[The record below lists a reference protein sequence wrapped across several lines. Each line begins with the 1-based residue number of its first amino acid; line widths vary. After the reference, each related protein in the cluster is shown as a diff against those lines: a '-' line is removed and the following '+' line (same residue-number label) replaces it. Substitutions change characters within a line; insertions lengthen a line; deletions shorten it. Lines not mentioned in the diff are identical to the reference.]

1 MNSFNR
7 FLRWALSILV
17 VCTMAFALGA
27 CSGDDGKDGAAGR
40 DGVDGTDGAP
50 APVPDAVTA
59 AIEKA
64 QVESCSTCHDDVGGG
79 GHQVIYDSY
88 VDASAFEMTFTDFTS
103 TPSGALFDVSLEVTI
118 TKNGAPFTDY
128 AGLDQKRFYTDRFDS
143 TTGEYFEAF
152 TSLNDTVTMV
162 TDGNY
167 VITEAGL
174 SFNPTVNGQIY
185 GYIAQTPLF
194 EKFGGSSEIPS
205 GSHVHLYDDVASAAL
220 AYGDAMATDPDAYV
234 SAANV
239 EGCIACHGAPYAKH
253 GYREAVVAGIPDF
266 ASCKVCHNDDGEGGH
281 IEWQYMVDE
290 PLNWATGV
298 AATADY
304 SYFRNIMNDTHMS
317 HAMEFPY
324 PMSMS
329 NCNTC
334 HEDKLDMVLNDESF
348 TAETCMSCHP
358 LQGINAWPE
367 DVGAT
372 LEGDYAQAHRAPA
385 LEFLWARAGV
395 DQAFHTATANCISC
409 HSDPLNPPGTGFAST
424 FDQYHNGFD
433 AAIYDATGTRYADMY
448 SVSIDDVSMAG
459 DLMTVTFSS
468 NDPLVIPVPELLV
481 SFYGWDSK
489 NFIVGSHERDAN
501 AAACPGGHG
510 DGCKMEYVPESSGG
524 SANPL
529 FVEDALSVPGAWIVT
544 LDVSALQTYKTDDI
558 PTLIA
563 DGVIHKAEV
572 SITPELEL
580 GGMDVVLTAVNQT
593 YDLNIS
599 AMIDDYFKGANA
611 AVDIDKCNAC
621 HDTLASSFHAESGR
635 GGDGIEVCKHCH
647 TTTFPGSHL
656 EMASRAIDSYV
667 HAIHTFQPFDLGSVD
682 ATDAVEVARTEL
694 HMGHGFP
701 TFSITGCEACH
712 VAGTFNV
719 PDQSKSM
726 PGLLS
731 ASDDIPDR
739 NIGTVPEAVTGPASR
754 ACGGCHRADM
764 INEDHAGELASFD
777 AHTGTFGTYAEN
789 DADDAVVFGIVDKIM
804 SWFE

>member
-1 MNSFNR
+1 MNSFDR

-27 CSGDDGKDGAAGR
+27 CDGDDGKDGAAGR

-50 APVPDAVTA
+50 APVPDAVMA

-103 TPSGALFDVSLEVTI
+103 TPNGGLFDVSLEVTI

-143 TTGEYFEAF
+143 TTGQYFEAF

-358 LQGINAWPE
+358 LQGLDAWPE

-372 LEGDYAQAHRAPA
+372 LEGDYAQPHRAPP

-409 HSDPLNPPGTGFAST
+409 HSDPLNPPGTGFAGT
-424 FDQYHNGFD
+424 FDAYHSG
-433 AAIYDATGTRYADMY
+433 YDATIYNDMGEKY
-448 SVSIDDVSMAG
+448 SDLYPVTIDGITMAG
-459 DLMTVTFSS
+459 DLMTINFSG
-468 NDPLVIPVPELLV
+468 DATIVPEVLV
-481 SFYGWDSK
+481 SFYGWDTK

-501 AAACPGGHG
+501 GVDCPHSSRP
-510 DGCKMEYVPESSGG
+510 GCKMEYVPESSGG

-529 FVEDALSVPGAWIVT
+529 FVEDAASVPGTWMVT
-544 LDVSALQTYKTDDI
+544 LDTAALQLTKTDLI

-563 DGVIHKAEV
+563 NGDIKMAEV

-580 GGMDVVLTAVNQT
+580 GGMDVVLLATSET
-593 YDLNIS
+593 YDLGGS
-599 AMIDDYFKGANA
+599 MIVGDYFSGANA
-611 AVDIDKCNAC
+611 TVDLEKCNVC
-621 HDTLASSFHAESGR
+621 HDSLASTFHSESGR
-635 GGDGIEVCKHCH
+635 GGDGIQVCKACH
-647 TTTFPGSHL
+647 TTTFPGSHI

-667 HAIHTFQPFDLGSVD
+667 HAIHSFQPFDLDDVVD
-682 ATDAVEVARTEL
+682 ADDPVLTARNGQ
-694 HMGHGFP
+694 HIGHVFP
-701 TFSITGCEACH
+701 NFTIRNCEACH
-712 VAGTFNV
+712 NPGTYDV
-719 PDQSKSM
+719 PDQAKSM
-726 PGLLS
+726 PGVLS
-731 ASDDIPDR
+731 ASFDIADR
-739 NIGTVPEAVTGPASR
+739 NIGTVPEAVTGAASR
-754 ACGGCHRADM
+754 ACGGCHRADL
-764 INEDHAGELASFD
+764 INPDLAGDLASFN
-777 AHTGTFGTYAEN
+777 AHTEAFGTYEDN
-789 DADDAVVFGIVDKIM
+789 DDEDAILFGVIDKIM
-804 SWFE
+804 SMFE